1 MRNSIVLKA
10 ILLGLG
16 IVLLVFG
23 GWRVIDIVGFFA
35 FNGIELG
42 HDVSMLNEVRAGGGL
57 VVGSAL
63 VVISGAFFPR
73 MAFTSTIL
81 SVVVFLSF
89 GFARLYGIAVDGIPS
104 ATILQ
109 GLFTEFVMG
118 SIGIFAFYRYRVTNA
133 VTMETDRAGET
144 T

>member
-1 MRNSIVLKA
+1 MRFSIVLRA

-16 IVLLVFG
+16 LVLLLFG

-35 FNGIELG
+35 FSGIELG
-42 HDVSMLNEVRAGGGL
+42 HDVSMLNETRAAGGM
-57 VVGSAL
+57 VMGSAL

-73 MAFTSTIL
+73 MAFTSTVL

-89 GFARLYGIAVDGIPS
+89 GFARLYGIAVDGFPS
-104 ATILQ
+104 TNILQ
-109 GLFTEFVMG
+109 GLFTELAMG
-118 SIGIFAFYRYRVTNA
+118 AIGVFALYRYRDPDTATAKSNQ
-133 VTMETDRAGET
+133 TGET